1 MSLMHTFKGF
11 LLSPTELKVRQ
22 ATDDNELA
30 GATGTLMNE
39 ISVLTYSKKTLK
51 DVIQVIRKRLSGVN
65 KRNSHRTCLHVLKT
79 LTLVSYLLNNG
90 SNDFIAWLKSSKYVI
105 EYLSSFEAQS
115 SSDEPMVNQIRFLC
129 NDIITLLEDEEL
141 LEKRRRDVIQFRSSI
156 SSPGRKSTDNS
167 HIKPYDRQF
176 QLSRPKSDKFLDE
189 NQDIQYMDSMDQGN
203 PLDSIIESNLKN
215 RGRRAG
221 HANTHP
227 LLESLEEE
235 DQNSL
240 LPDKENMPAGNSRF
254 LASNPFR

>member
-1 MSLMHTFKGF
+1 MHTFKGF

-141 LEKRRRDVIQFRSSI
+141 LEKR
-156 SSPGRKSTDNS
+156 
-167 HIKPYDRQF
+167 
-176 QLSRPKSDKFLDE
+176 
-189 NQDIQYMDSMDQGN
+189 
-203 PLDSIIESNLKN
+203 
-215 RGRRAG
+215 
-221 HANTHP
+221 
-227 LLESLEEE
+227 
-235 DQNSL
+235 
-240 LPDKENMPAGNSRF
+240 
-254 LASNPFR
+254 